1 MRSCLFLGVL
11 AVLLTSFATVSQ
23 AQLDTAR
30 PVRGVNRPVA
40 PTGDPS
46 SVPAAIPHSSGG
58 ITVSRDTKLGAGD
71 RVSIVIEEDRD
82 PLPLVTD
89 VTVTGE
95 LQLNGL
101 GSVPV
106 SGRSSTEAEALI
118 TSYLKQRFY
127 HKATVKITVLTK
139 PNDTVR
145 RFKAQVTG
153 KVSRPGPAYF
163 DEANPMKL
171 SEGVTSA
178 LPTAYA
184 RLDKVRLT
192 RGGST
197 TEYDVKAILKEGK
210 THLDVRLQDGD
221 QIYVPEKGITFHND

>member
-11 AVLLTSFATVSQ
+11 AVLFTSFPTVST
-23 AQLDTAR
+23 AQIDTSR

-40 PTGDPS
+40 PTEDLS
-46 SVPAAIPHSSGG
+46 SMPAATPHSSGG

-71 RVSIVIEEDRD
+71 RVSIVIEEDHD
-82 PLPLVTD
+82 LLPLVTD

-95 LQLNGL
+95 VQLNGL

-106 SGRSSTEAEALI
+106 NGRSSAEAEALI
-118 TSYLKQRFY
+118 TSYLKQRYY

-139 PNDTVR
+139 SPGTVR

-171 SEGVTSA
+171 SEAVTSA
-178 LPTAYA
+178 LPTTYA
-184 RLDKVRLT
+184 KLDKVRLT
-192 RGGST
+192 RSGST
-197 TEYDVKAILKEGK
+197 SEYDVKAILKEGK

-221 QIYVPEKGITFHND
+221 QIYVPEKGVTFHND